1 MEEKDL
7 KIGDKYLLKRNTSKR
22 TWKWVDNAE
31 LVEINGDILT
41 FFKVH
46 SQPFVYK
53 VNKEEFLKG
62 GKVKTLNNWWN
73 NKWCN
78 YALRFV

>member
-22 TWKWVDNAE
+22 TWKWVDNAK
-31 LVEINGDILT
+31 LVEIDGDTLT

-46 SQPFVYK
+46 AQPFVYK